1 MFGVVV
7 VRLFGWLEVW
17 LLLRFYLV
25 GGLIGF
31 GISAVAALEL
41 LCWFVVLV
49 AVGGLWLQLCWL
61 VGYLDLLVMLL
72 VWVGDGSLFVLACF
86 RLLFIVVCCV
96 AQSGLVCLLE
106 LLVLVLVFGLIVGL
120 GFVVWLV
127 TWAW

>member
-17 LLLRFYLV
+17 LLLCFCLV

-41 LCWFVVLV
+41 LCWFVVWLRLV
-49 AVGGLWLQLCWL
+49 ACGCSYVCWL
-61 VGYLDLLVMLL
+61 VTWIYWLCYWFGWVM
-72 VWVGDGSLFVLACF
+72 GLFVLACF
-86 RLLFIVVCCV
+86 GLLFIVVCCV
-96 AQSGLVCLLE
+96 GQSGLVCLSK

-127 TWAW
+127 TWVW

>member
-1 MFGVVV
+1 MFGVVA

-17 LLLRFYLV
+17 LLLCFYLV

-31 GISAVAALEL
+31 GISAVAVLEL

-49 AVGGLWLQLCWL
+49 AVGDLWLQLRLL

-86 RLLFIVVCCV
+86 GLLFIVVCCV
-96 AQSGLVCLLE
+96 VQSGLVCLLK
-106 LLVLVLVFGLIVGL
+106 LLVLVLVFGLIGGL

-127 TWAW
+127 TWVW